1 MKNVFKNFGIKENKS
16 IPVDEF
22 IDKALYNP
30 KFGFYS
36 KKIPFGRKG
45 DFVTAPTI
53 SNLFSE
59 IIAIWV
65 VSTWEK
71 FGKPEKFNFV
81 ELGPGD
87 GSLSKVLVNIF
98 KQFPEFNSSLN
109 MFLYEKSK
117 LLSKIQK
124 NKIKNSKVKWIKNFN
139 KIKKGPVIFFGNEF
153 FDAIPIK
160 QFLKKD
166 NLLLEKYYTTNARG
180 LSETYKLASKI
191 DVMKIRSFVTLKN
204 KNFIEFPKLG
214 FLELIKITKKISIQ
228 NGGILLI
235 DYGYLNSHY
244 KNTLQAIKRNK
255 KINISNMFNYL
266 GDVDITSLVNFSLL
280 KEFFLKNN
288 LKVSKIVSQKF
299 FLERMGIIERF
310 KILEKN
316 MTLKQKNYITNTLNR
331 LLNKKHMGELFKVIF
346 AYKSKSNNF
355 FGFN

>member
-1 MKNVFKNFGIKENKS
+1 
-16 IPVDEF
+16 
-22 IDKALYNP
+22 
-30 KFGFYS
+30 
-36 KKIPFGRKG
+36 
-45 DFVTAPTI
+45 
-53 SNLFSE
+53 
-59 IIAIWV
+59 
-65 VSTWEK
+65 
-71 FGKPEKFNFV
+71 
-81 ELGPGD
+81 
-87 GSLSKVLVNIF
+87 
-98 KQFPEFNSSLN
+98 

-124 NKIKNSKVKWIKNFN
+124 NKIKNSKVKWIKNLN
-139 KIKKGPVIFFGNEF
+139 EIKKGPVIFFGNEF

-166 NLLLEKYYTTNARG
+166 NLFLEKYYTTSVRG
-180 LSETYKLASKI
+180 LRETYKLASKV
-191 DVMKIRSFVTLKN
+191 DVMKIKSFDTLKN
-204 KNFIEFPKLG
+204 KSFIEFPKLG
-214 FLELIKITKKISIQ
+214 FLELRKITKKIFAQ

-244 KNTLQAIKRNK
+244 KNTLQAIKKNK
-255 KINISNMFNYL
+255 KINISNISNYL

-299 FLERMGIIERF
+299 FLERMGIFERF

-331 LLNKKHMGELFKVIF
+331 LLNNKHMGELFKVIF